1 METLKDFY
9 NSLNKEENKSIRNTV
24 IFSLL
29 IGVSLI
35 LSAIYIFWGT
45 RRSFPPIPIARH
57 HVPVRIQPVIKQP
70 IHKSPEQQ
78 RGYLIRRK
86 PGYMDQS
93 PKKKTY
99 PTKFKISSILD

>member
-9 NSLNKEENKSIRNTV
+9 NSLNKEENKKIRNTV
-24 IFSLL
+24 IFSLF

-35 LSAIYIFWGT
+35 LSAIYIFST
-45 RRSFPPIPIARH
+45 MRKQLPVKLNQLPP
-57 HVPVRIQPVIKQP
+57 VQPMIIKKQP
-70 IHKSPEQQ
+70 IHKSPEQH
-78 RGYLIRRK
+78 RGYLIKRK
-86 PGYMDQS
+86 QGYTEQS